1 MKRAGV
7 RVGTGTRFAYDGEVV
22 TVVELHLV
30 DGVLDLADR
39 SGGHGTKALR
49 ADCIGGGV
57 GSHTVS
63 PSVLGTPVKVDPLFV
78 CGVWPGSRAVASLR
92 GTAVGVEVER
102 PQCSEDE
109 RPRGRRGSAVNLAS
123 RDEGMMLW
131 FKSSAAPRDLA
142 GVRVGRAGAQPYL
155 GPRTSVR
162 RHDDRWG
169 ARRVG

>member
-63 PSVLGTPVKVDPLFV
+63 LSVLGTPVKVDPLFV
-78 CGVWPGSRAVASLR
+78 CGVWPGPRAVASLR

-109 RPRGRRGSAVNLAS
+109 RPRGRRGSAADSVGQ
-123 RDEGMMLW
+123 DETKEVMVQVICG
-131 FKSSAAPRDLA
+131 PPVRERGA
-142 GVRVGRAGAQPYL
+142 GERCACRRPALSGSTDQ
-155 GPRTSVR
+155 GPAT
-162 RHDDRWG
+162 
-169 ARRVG
+169 